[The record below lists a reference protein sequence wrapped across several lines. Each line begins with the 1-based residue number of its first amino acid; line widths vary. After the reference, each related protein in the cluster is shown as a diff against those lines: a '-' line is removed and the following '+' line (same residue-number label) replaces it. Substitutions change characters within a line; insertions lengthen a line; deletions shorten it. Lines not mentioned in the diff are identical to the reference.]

1 MSDHR
6 LTRAS
11 VCHVSCLPID
21 GCYVHPFFQ
30 TRLVLAFCANEGF
43 ICDCLALTLTPWFHS
58 VVARGTTQCAQRLC
72 DNTTD

>member
-11 VCHVSCLPID
+11 ACHGSCLPID

-30 TRLVLAFCANEGF
+30 TRLVLAFCANQVLYV
-43 ICDCLALTLTPWFHS
+43 IVWP
-58 VVARGTTQCAQRLC
+58 
-72 DNTTD
+72 

>member
-11 VCHVSCLPID
+11 ACHVSCLPID
-21 GCYVHPFFQ
+21 GCYVRPSFQ
-30 TRLVLAFCANEGF
+30 TRLVLAFGTNQVL
-43 ICDCLALTLTPWFHS
+43 CDCPALTLTPCFHS

-72 DNTTD
+72 DNTAD